1 MSSAKTPNQLL
12 NPGESMA
19 GVGELVQFE
28 HLELSPPLIL
38 TAAMLYMMSC
48 DGEVED
54 SEISRLQSVLGGHSE
69 LLACAQS
76 YTQTVPIERFL
87 AQAAVNLSALDKLC
101 ILINVCEAFMADG
114 VADAAEL
121 DLFARISEAF
131 GISPSAFGPFLK
143 TIQIKN
149 DKACLGPFELELAAN
164 PQGAISEHLALATCI
179 LYMAA
184 ADGTISAEEIG
195 CLQTAIGAFEGLR
208 SVAVK
213 YIGKVKSAQFLKEIA
228 PRLRPEIQLLIL
240 INACDTMLADGI
252 LAPAEKKL
260 FTSMLSALG
269 YTEKS
274 FAIHYKA
281 LHIKN
286 VRSFDLDDFANSP
299 AARVFRSAQ
308 YQKSQVTFMAS
319 RPVSS
324 KKGKTGLMIQ
334 RAMQKNVDDM
344 SAPVHGLRKIEKDRA
359 GGLQNSQAL
368 QTEQP
373 DDNIHFIDDS
383 KSQLDNVQF
392 VDPSQKALADNI
404 QFVGEG
410 RSLADNVQFVDE
422 GRALADNVQ
431 LVNDSKP
438 LSQNRQFLEEEQTS
452 RKNKPVA
459 DEGQDPL
466 KSKQLAEEGQD
477 PTKSKQLADADPTSS
492 KNGRGLNS
500 QTSSGGASFNNST
513 EGDQDKGETSGSAQ
527 GSVYEEGFRSGNS
540 SEFSTDSDSGKGGL
554 TAMAQG
560 EMSFRER
567 AMQMGGGSNWAGER
581 TRQAGWA
588 DSDFGAGTGTETG
601 AMVPAIVRVQLKGLK
616 SRNEQVEVEVN
627 KLFTFTNPN
636 SVTASSEDNLD
647 SPNAAAENSVQE
659 IDKVSVLKRV
669 SQVFLPGGN
678 SITKPQSGQGA
689 SSDPNQS

>member
-48 DGEVED
+48 DGEVEH

-184 ADGTISAEEIG
+184 ADGTIAAEEIG
-195 CLQTAIGAFEGLR
+195 CLQTAIGTFEGLR

-240 INACDTMLADGI
+240 INACDTMLADGVV
-252 LAPAEKKL
+252 APAEKKL
-260 FTSMLSALG
+260 FSSMLSALG

-274 FAIHYKA
+274 FAIHYKT

-308 YQKSQVTFMAS
+308 YQQSQVTFMAS

-324 KKGKTGLMIQ
+324 KKEKTGLMIQ

-359 GGLQNSQAL
+359 GGGAHCAFPRQR
-368 QTEQP
+368 
-373 DDNIHFIDDS
+373 
-383 KSQLDNVQF
+383 
-392 VDPSQKALADNI
+392 
-404 QFVGEG
+404 G
-410 RSLADNVQFVDE
+410 RSRRAD
-422 GRALADNVQ
+422 R
-431 LVNDSKP
+431 P
-438 LSQNRQFLEEEQTS
+438 LSPS
-452 RKNKPVA
+452 RRSPV
-459 DEGQDPL
+459 PR
-466 KSKQLAEEGQD
+466 
-477 PTKSKQLADADPTSS
+477 P
-492 KNGRGLNS
+492 
-500 QTSSGGASFNNST
+500 
-513 EGDQDKGETSGSAQ
+513 
-527 GSVYEEGFRSGNS
+527 
-540 SEFSTDSDSGKGGL
+540 
-554 TAMAQG
+554 
-560 EMSFRER
+560 
-567 AMQMGGGSNWAGER
+567 
-581 TRQAGWA
+581 GW
-588 DSDFGAGTGTETG
+588 
-601 AMVPAIVRVQLKGLK
+601 V
-616 SRNEQVEVEVN
+616 
-627 KLFTFTNPN
+627 
-636 SVTASSEDNLD
+636 
-647 SPNAAAENSVQE
+647 
-659 IDKVSVLKRV
+659 
-669 SQVFLPGGN
+669 
-678 SITKPQSGQGA
+678 
-689 SSDPNQS
+689 